1 MLFPIMREEAM
12 SFVPPTAPTQNSA
25 KSTARQQTDQR
36 LAALMPAIARGDQE
50 AFASFYD
57 QTQRLVFGLAL
68 RVLQDQGLA
77 EEVTSDVFMQVWRQ
91 AANFESVRGTPLS
104 WLMTIARTRSIDR
117 LRSSAYLRQESELL
131 DAITEHPTNTASPE
145 NASLYAEQQRLV
157 RSALAE
163 LTSDQRVLIEAAY
176 FEGLSQSELAER
188 FALPLGTVK
197 TRVRTGMLLL
207 KKQLSPTLLEN

>member
-12 SFVPPTAPTQNSA
+12 SFVPPTAPTKNGA
-25 KSTARQQTDQR
+25 KSAARQQTDLR
-36 LAALMPAIARGDQE
+36 LTALLPAIARGDQE
-50 AFASFYD
+50 AFASLYD

-68 RVLQDQGLA
+68 RILQDQGLA

-91 AANFESVRGTPLS
+91 AANFEGVRGTPLS

-117 LRSSAYLRQESELL
+117 LRSSSHLRQESELL
-131 DAITEHPTNTASPE
+131 DAVTEHPTDTVSPE
-145 NASLYAEQQRLV
+145 KASLYAEQQRLV
-157 RSALAE
+157 RTALAQ
-163 LTSDQRVLIEAAY
+163 LTADQRVLIEAAY

-197 TRVRTGMLLL
+197 TRVRAGMLLL
-207 KKQLSPTLLEN
+207 KNHLSPTLLEN